1 MGRGGSDDRDVS
13 TDPAYRGDR
22 IERNC
27 TMGDGGNAARK
38 LATLRYGKYS
48 IISAR
53 LAWDGDTVSRNVT
66 GNLAVKR
73 LHSLFS
79 R

>member
-53 LAWDGDTVSRNVT
+53 LAWEGTASKASMMMVIRCPVT
-66 GNLAVKR
+66 
-73 LHSLFS
+73 
-79 R
+79 